1 MASHFTKFSLSRSI
15 DTKVE
20 ENLTL
25 DEKKRSYQKGKRKY
39 QKIAINVI
47 VIVVEDNIQWI

>member
-25 DEKKRSYQKGKRKY
+25 DEKKRSYQKGKKKY
-39 QKIAINVI
+39 QNIAINVI
-47 VIVVEDNIQWI
+47 VIVVEDNIQ

>member
-20 ENLTL
+20 KNLTL
-25 DEKKRSYQKGKRKY
+25 DEKKRSYQKGKKKY
-39 QKIAINVI
+39 QNIAINVI